1 MTDLNLV
8 ELRERFR
15 ESSRKRLE
23 EMLPLLDAVDAE
35 SMRKLARHFHA
46 FAGLGTTY
54 GFPRISFLGDE
65 GESSILPL
73 VRCGEEP
80 NGATIAR
87 WRELCADIE
96 RALEDVREP
105 IADGAPA
112 MHVEAVPPA
121 IEPRRILAVEDDEAQ
136 GVLLAYILA
145 AAGYEVAICS
155 DPEQFEATLAGFAPD
170 LLLTDIQLADD
181 DRGGYDLVRRMR
193 EDTRFQALPV
203 IFVSAD
209 DDSDA
214 VDGDPLVPKPVDW
227 SLLLSLIQS
236 RLQ

>member
-1 MTDLNLV
+1 MTDLNLS

-15 ESSRKRLE
+15 ESSRKRLQ
-23 EMLPLLDAVDAE
+23 EMLPLLDAVDPE

-87 WRELCADIE
+87 WRELCAEIE
-96 RALEDVREP
+96 RALDVAIDNTEP
-105 IADGAPA
+105 VQ
-112 MHVEAVPPA
+112 VEAMPPA
-121 IEPRRILAVEDDEAQ
+121 AEPRRILAVEDDEAQ
-136 GVLLAYILA
+136 GVLLSYILA
-145 AAGYEVAICS
+145 AAGYEVAVCS
-155 DPEQFEATLAGFAPD
+155 DPEKFEDTLTGFAPD

-193 EDTRFQALPV
+193 EDARFQTLPV

-209 DDSDA
+209 DDFGA